1 MSVAWRF
8 VENRMFNGND
18 IADFYARTLTV
29 ILLLS
34 FASGALIAVMV
45 VYGVPWMWEMTKPFL
60 HEATR

>member
-1 MSVAWRF
+1 
-8 VENRMFNGND
+8 MFNGND

-34 FASGALIAVMV
+34 FASGALIAVTV
-45 VYGVPWMWEMTKPFL
+45 VYGFPWASEIIKPFL